1 MIRRIVGLVVLFC
14 VFVCPVSAAD
24 TQGVYPYAISIC
36 AVIINEMS
44 HGKVTLDRS
53 REMAL
58 AIARAGNGHFGRVT
72 CGDMWLY
79 LAIVQVESGFKC
91 NVVNE
96 YNCRGLFQV
105 HAPSWARKF
114 GVRYTDLL
122 DMKVNAH
129 CGIGVFKYYL
139 HLYKGLVPTLS
150 AYNSDHPRAAVG
162 YAWAV
167 LAARNNIKKRYTAL
181 YHVIHGQGNERK
193 RVASTTAH
201 VKEERELR

>member
-1 MIRRIVGLVVLFC
+1 MIRRIVGVG
-14 VFVCPVSAAD
+14 VFYCLLVCPVGATD
-24 TQGVYPYAISIC
+24 TSKVYPYAIPIC
-36 AVIINEMS
+36 AVIINEMTE
-44 HGKVTLDRS
+44 GKVNLDQA

-72 CGDMWLY
+72 CRDMWLY
-79 LAIVQVESGFKC
+79 MAIVHVESGFKC
-91 NVVNE
+91 HVVNE
-96 YNCRGLFQV
+96 QNCRGLFQV

-114 GVRYTDLL
+114 GVQYADLL

-167 LAARNNIKKRYTAL
+167 LSAQNKIEKRYTAL
-181 YHVIHGQGNERK
+181 YQVIHGKGTTKN
-193 RVASTTAH
+193 RVAS
-201 VKEERELR
+201 KPPM